1 MLGLVSRIN
10 AKKRGVNLFTTS
22 FCGDSSF
29 RDKVINT
36 LYGNLPSAIIDI
48 IKWRYDEMRNN
59 LFTSHL
65 SYPSSPFSNTTVLTN
80 TKDVLLE
87 IDQTYFSGVS
97 CLNHIW
103 QYPNVGHDLPIWLDR
118 PLDKDYPNEPEDAF
132 DFKNQKRIMI
142 IAQDPLRSIGGVGK
156 MYISSVFGLHSK
168 DWRRDLTTTKIF
180 NKLLKEQCCLYLTDY
195 NKFFVEGRTKSNKHV
210 KFLTGNFQKM
220 LFDEI
225 SLFHPDLI
233 VTWGQQ
239 ASYSLLNK
247 YKSINYF
254 PTNPTPYNF
263 NGIKVLPVYHT
274 NYRMSM
280 SYINDK
286 KYDTK
291 VNLYINEIL
300 NTL

>member
-1 MLGLVSRIN
+1 MLGLGARAR

-48 IKWRYDEMRNN
+48 IRWRYAEMRNN

-65 SYPSSPFSNTTVLTN
+65 LYPSSTFSNTTVLNN

-97 CLNHIW
+97 IFKNFW

-118 PLDKDYPNEPEDAF
+118 PLNKDYPNEPEDAF

-142 IAQDPLRSIGGVGK
+142 IAQDPLRSMGGVGK

-168 DWRRDLTTTKIF
+168 DWRRKLITTQIF
-180 NKLLKEQCCLYLTDY
+180 NYLLKEQCCLYLTDY
-195 NKFFVEGRTKSNKHV
+195 NKLFVDGKITSSKHV
-210 KFLTGNFQKM
+210 APLKGLFFKM
-220 LFDEI
+220 LKDEI
-225 SLFHPDLI
+225 DLFEPDLI

-239 ASYSLLNK
+239 ASNSLLSQ
-247 YKSINYF
+247 YKNVDYF
-254 PTNPTPYNF
+254 PSSPTPYSF

-274 NYRMSM
+274 NYPMAK
-280 SYINDK
+280 SYYEIRNYGSK
-286 KYDTK
+286 KE
-291 VNLYINEIL
+291 LYVNEIL
-300 NTL
+300 NA

>member
-1 MLGLVSRIN
+1 MLGLAPRVN

-48 IKWRYDEMRNN
+48 IRWRYDEMRNN

-65 SYPSSPFSNTTVLTN
+65 SYPSSFPNTAVLNN

-87 IDQTYFSGVS
+87 IDQAYFSGVS

-142 IAQDPLRSIGGVGK
+142 IAQDPLRSIGGIGK

-168 DWRRDLTTTKIF
+168 DWRRNLITTQIF
-180 NKLLKEQCCLYLTDY
+180 N
-195 NKFFVEGRTKSNKHV
+195 G
-210 KFLTGNFQKM
+210 
-220 LFDEI
+220 
-225 SLFHPDLI
+225 
-233 VTWGQQ
+233 
-239 ASYSLLNK
+239 LLN
-247 YKSINYF
+247 
-254 PTNPTPYNF
+254 
-263 NGIKVLPVYHT
+263 
-274 NYRMSM
+274 
-280 SYINDK
+280 D
-286 KYDTK
+286 
-291 VNLYINEIL
+291 
-300 NTL
+300 